1 MSKIIEKAF
10 DAGKKIIRSIFLG
23 SPNLITSSDL
33 NRQFEAIKYQLDQLD
48 EKTGVSSDL
57 SINASVASGT
67 LSVSYDYTF
76 ISYKGCSFS
85 PAKTAL
91 SINLTSSAP
100 TAYVCLT
107 AEKETLTYDTD
118 VTHDIAGAKFEDGT
132 SYAAANQIV
141 YKNEKVVITHS
152 VSGVANLVGILA
164 LIELSTSGN
173 LVIKYNC
180 INKNTSLSM
189 DSTDLVKDFDVN
201 ARGAVKNGMSYD
213 RAFSIIENR
222 FTNLCTEWTRFIGED
237 GESAAEGYFRIVNG
251 TLQISKFSE
260 IVIIP
265 EYASRRTPDFYT
277 LGKFPSAVESALIDY
292 FNRTGFVHHDRLV
305 ESLASEPF
313 VPFADLGT
321 CSVIRP
327 IKFVDGGGLTVEHMP
342 AYGFG
347 SVNLILTYNQMNQVS
362 GVFLGFI
369 LRHLITCSIDGNDT
383 PVEYPTS
390 GVINLSYSKGAFVY
404 VQRGIY
410 SIPLMGG
417 FN

>member
-10 DAGKKIIRSIFLG
+10 DAGKKIVRSIFLG

-141 YKNEKVVITHS
+141 YKNEKVIITHS

-222 FTNLCTEWTRFIGED
+222 FTNLCTEWTRFITED
-237 GESAAEGYFRIVNG
+237 GSAAEGYFRIVNG
-251 TLQISKFSE
+251 TLQISKLSE
-260 IVIIP
+260 IVVIP
-265 EYASRRTPDFYT
+265 EYASRRTPDYYT
-277 LGKFPSAVESALIDY
+277 LGKFPVSVETALVNY
-292 FNRTGFVHHDRLV
+292 FNSAGFVDHERPIETLSDV
-305 ESLASEPF
+305 F
-313 VPFADLGT
+313 IPFADLGT
-321 CSVIRP
+321 CSVIRSIVFEEGTLT
-327 IKFVDGGGLTVEHMP
+327 IKLLP
-342 AYGFG
+342 AMGFG
-347 SVNLILTYNQMNQVS
+347 SMNLILQYGGDGRVS
-362 GVFLGFI
+362 GVCLGFI
-369 LRHLITCSIDGNDT
+369 LRHLIQSSLTGEDT
-383 PVEYPTS
+383 PVGYPIS
-390 GVINLSYSKGAFVY
+390 GVINLEYGKGSWVY
-404 VQRGIY
+404 IQRGIY
-410 SIPLMGG
+410 SIPLVGG